1 MKLSICLN
9 LSVFYFEV
17 INDASKAINI
27 ADQAL
32 QAAMEKIDDLG
43 EEEFKD
49 AKAIIEL
56 LKENL
61 SIWKEEDG
69 GGAATTNMVGQ
80 GLLGN
85 IMLNQNN

>member
-1 MKLSICLN
+1 
-9 LSVFYFEV
+9 
-17 INDASKAINI
+17 
-27 ADQAL
+27 
-32 QAAMEKIDDLG
+32 MEKIDDLG

-69 GGAATTNMVGQ
+69 GSANVVGQ

-85 IMLNQNN
+85 IMLGANN

>member
-17 INDASKAINI
+17 INDATKAINI
-27 ADQAL
+27 ADSAL

-69 GGAATTNMVGQ
+69 GSTTNIVGQ

>member
-1 MKLSICLN
+1 
-9 LSVFYFEV
+9 
-17 INDASKAINI
+17 
-27 ADQAL
+27 
-32 QAAMEKIDDLG
+32 MEKIDDLG

-69 GGAATTNMVGQ
+69 GSANVGQ

-85 IMLNQNN
+85 IMLGVNNLNNQEDR

>member
-1 MKLSICLN
+1 
-9 LSVFYFEV
+9 
-17 INDASKAINI
+17 
-27 ADQAL
+27 
-32 QAAMEKIDDLG
+32 MEKIDDLG

-69 GGAATTNMVGQ
+69 GSANVVGQ

-85 IMLNQNN
+85 IMLGVNNLNNQEDR